1 MKPERVKSNITS
13 PKKSWSFTGN
23 RLRILTRTNKTKGK
37 KSDRGTAYEGQVPGL
52 SDVRRSIDPQ
62 RESALLAAGRQ
73 ILLYA

>member
-1 MKPERVKSNITS
+1 MKPERGKSAITS

-62 RESALLAAGRQ
+62 RESALLAAGQ
-73 ILLYA
+73 LLLLHA

>member
-52 SDVRRSIDPQ
+52 SDVGKYSFFEPPNYTPMRPDQCFPT
-62 RESALLAAGRQ
+62 
-73 ILLYA
+73 